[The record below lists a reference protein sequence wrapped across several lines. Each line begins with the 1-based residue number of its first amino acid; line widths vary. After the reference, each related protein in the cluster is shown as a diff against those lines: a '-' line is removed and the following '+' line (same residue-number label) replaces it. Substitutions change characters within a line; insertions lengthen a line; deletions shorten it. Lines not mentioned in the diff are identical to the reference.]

1 MTSDDERRDDPGEE
15 RVPIYA
21 YPAKYRWL
29 FTTCLVV
36 GTLAVWVYRVVVEL
50 GVETADT
57 WNATVDAIL
66 TALPMSGVAA
76 VIVGVITVEVRIVV
90 GELLEMRRK
99 RLTASLR
106 ESQAETEKAQAR
118 GDEFEAK
125 HKESQAETEKAQAEA
140 KKLAA
145 ENAELRQRLEDNGS
159 AEDAK
164 Q

>member
-1 MTSDDERRDDPGEE
+1 MPPGT
-15 RVPIYA
+15 RNRQLYS
-21 YPAKYRWL
+21 YPAKYRWI

-36 GTLAVWVYRVVVEL
+36 GTVALWIYRVVVEL

-66 TALPMSGVAA
+66 NALPMSGFTA
-76 VIVGVITVEVRIVV
+76 VIVGIITVEVRIVV

-99 RLTASLR
+99 KLTASLR
-106 ESQAETEKAQAR
+106 ESQARAEKLA
-118 GDEFEAK
+118 
-125 HKESQAETEKAQAEA
+125 AELEKSRAEA
-140 KKLAA
+140 EKLTA
-145 ENAELRQRLEDNGS
+145 ENAELRQRLEGNGS